1 MATKFL
7 NRYGESLNEINYDDN
22 QYALLNHTHT
32 ISDITNLQSTLDGK
46 AASNHN
52 HNLYD
57 LTNLA
62 HPSMPA
68 TYKNNI
74 RSLCGVGESDDYL
87 TVIRTDVVNTD
98 FPQWS
103 SGLTGG
109 VHDTQFYFSMG
120 YNNPEFYVGGGN
132 KGKLNWTAKV
142 ALMSDVQPV
151 IDFMNKYSS
160 MLNIIG
166 NNA

>member
-1 MATKFL
+1 MSTKFL
-7 NRYGESLNEINYDDN
+7 NRYGESLNEIEYDNN
-22 QYALLNHTHT
+22 QYALLDHTHT
-32 ISDITNLQSTLDGK
+32 ISDINNLQNTLDGK
-46 AASNHN
+46 AESNHN

-57 LTNLA
+57 LTNLS
-62 HPSMPA
+62 HPNMPA
-68 TYKNNI
+68 TYKDNI